1 MAKGDLHNLI
11 RLGEWQ
17 VDEKRRQLG
26 QLMRVLDDLEDRARR
41 LEQELI
47 EEQHVAARAPN
58 EAGFLYGNY
67 AEAVIERRERLK
79 ESIAMAEA
87 EVARARDELREA
99 YRDLKKY
106 EIAQRNRDQKAAAE
120 AARKEQLVLDELGLQ
135 GYRSRQSL
143 TPLA

>member
-26 QLMRVLDDLEDRARR
+26 QLLKVLDDLEERARR

-47 EEQHVAARAPN
+47 EEQRVAARDPSG
-58 EAGFLYGNY
+58 AGYLYGNY

-79 ESIAMAEA
+79 ESIARAEA

-120 AARKEQLVLDELGLQ
+120 RARKEQMVLDELGLQ
-135 GYRSRQSL
+135 GYRTRQTL